1 MHQIIWGG
9 GHGLDRADLRNK
21 PPEQVE
27 EVIRTSMFQTDKGKG
42 RWEILGCIGGFMSL
56 VAVQVIGPETLIV
69 VTVFGE
75 GNRCR

>member
-9 GHGLDRADLRNK
+9 GHGLDRAELRNK

-27 EVIRTSMFQTDKGKG
+27 DVIRNSPFQTDKGKG
-42 RWEILGCIGGFMSL
+42 RWEILGCVGGFMSL
-56 VAVQVIGPETLIV
+56 VAVQTIGSEQLIV

>member
-9 GHGLDRADLRNK
+9 GHGLDRAELRNK
-21 PPEQVE
+21 PPDEVE
-27 EVIRTSMFQTDKGKG
+27 RTIRTSPYRTDKGKG

-56 VAVQVIGPETLIV
+56 VAVQEIGPEQLVV

-75 GNRCR
+75 ANRCK